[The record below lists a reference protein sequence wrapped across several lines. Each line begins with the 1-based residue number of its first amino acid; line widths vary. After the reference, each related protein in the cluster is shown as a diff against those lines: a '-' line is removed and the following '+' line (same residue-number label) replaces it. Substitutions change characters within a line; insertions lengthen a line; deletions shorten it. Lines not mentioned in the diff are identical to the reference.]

1 MAIKSDDVVRLII
14 GLIWPLVVLLLA
26 VLFRRPLTAFLEGI
40 AGLVRGGLSKVSLP
54 GGFAFE
60 LVKTTEFKVDWSG
73 PGGQDLRNT
82 VAIGQF
88 ASGVQDMLGLL
99 KPQQTSPLADYAVF
113 DLGCGDRWLTSRLH
127 LFCLLLRRMHGLR
140 YCVFVY
146 DSADMRRRWLGCAST
161 EAVRWALALNYPH
174 LERSAHQASLGLKD
188 ANFQPSDER
197 ITSHTGA
204 LDPQL
209 AISFINNYL
218 GAIQVDLQFSNAN
231 LTNEV
236 EGLARELLQGAGLAA
251 FLRSQLPGPALN
263 ELNAAPRW
271 TYEVSAVANA
281 IDDLMQNE
289 SFYEESR
296 FAGIQLSDEAKKLAG
311 MKPDGDDRTLLN
323 RLLLYEAFPKFI
335 QPFTVPAGFV
345 SFNDGGWVK
354 LDTRD
359 ASGVLR
365 TRWERAEW
373 LGSTSTEELLDPD
386 LIRAMVSMESLQGVP
401 RKEQVSMIL
410 RADAPMVAV
419 VGDGA
424 RFERLIDRMALAAR
438 AIEPTL

>member
-1 MAIKSDDVVRLII
+1 MAIRSEDVVRLIV
-14 GLIWPLVVLLLA
+14 GLVWPLVVLLLA
-26 VLFRRPLTAFLEGI
+26 ALFRRPLTTFLEGI

-99 KPQQTSPLADYAVF
+99 KPQQQSQSADYAVF

-127 LFCLLLRRMHGLR
+127 LFSLLLRRTHGLR

-146 DSADMRRRWLGCAST
+146 DNPDVRRRWLGCATT
-161 EAVRWALALNYPH
+161 EAVRWAVALNYPH
-174 LERSAHQASLGLKD
+174 LERAAHQALLALKD
-188 ANFQPSDER
+188 AGNQPSDER

-209 AISFINNYL
+209 ATSFINNYL
-218 GAIQVDLQFSNAN
+218 AAIQVDLEFTNAN

-236 EGLARELLQGAGLAA
+236 EGFARELLQGAGLAA
-251 FLRSQLPGPALN
+251 FLRSQLPRPAIN

-271 TYEVSAVANA
+271 TYQMAAVANA
-281 IDDLMQNE
+281 LNDLMKTQP
-289 SFYEESR
+289 FYEENR
-296 FAGIQLSDEAKKLAG
+296 FTGIQLSDQAKQLADMKLE
-311 MKPDGDDRTLLN
+311 GDDRTLLN
-323 RLLLYEAFPKFI
+323 RLLLSEAFPAFV
-335 QPFTVPAGFV
+335 QPFVAPPGFV
-345 SFNDGGWVK
+345 SFNNGDWIK
-354 LDTRD
+354 LETTD

-365 TRWERAEW
+365 TRWERAQW
-373 LGSTSTEELLDPD
+373 LDSVSTEELLHPD
-386 LIRAMVSMESLQGVP
+386 LCRAMVSLESLQGVP

-410 RADAPMVAV
+410 RAESPMVAI

-424 RFERLIDRMALAAR
+424 RFERLIDRLALAAR
-438 AIEPTL
+438 AVEPTL